1 LCCVEDT
8 HLRSREAIGKWAT
21 ILATVATRA
30 MRLTQL
36 ARKTPNEPAT
46 TALSPI
52 EIEALIA
59 LRMPKDFKRGE
70 LPTLAKAV
78 RWIADLGGYIGP
90 WNGPPGTTVIGRG
103 LHDVLV
109 TARAFE
115 NRDKKR

>member
-8 HLRSREAIGKWAT
+8 QLRSREAIGKWAT

-36 ARKTPNEPAT
+36 ARTTPNEPAT
-46 TALSPI
+46 TALSPV
-52 EIEALIA
+52 ELEALVA
-59 LRMPKDFKRGE
+59 LRMPKDYKRGE
-70 LPTLAKAV
+70 VPTLAKAV
-78 RWIADLGGYIGP
+78 RWIADFGGYIEP
-90 WNGPPGTTVIGRG
+90 WNGPSGATVIGRG

-109 TARAFE
+109 AAQAFE